1 MIHISYGLHDGDGHY
16 SKFVG
21 TSMTSIFENTREQLT
36 VHILHDQT
44 LTLDN
49 RDKLN
54 YVAGKYNQRIKF
66 YNVAALM
73 PDRLKF
79 LTEKIPQI
87 FKGRFSIGTFY
98 RLLMTELLPKNE
110 VDRVIYLDADILV
123 NLDIADL
130 WFTRLDGRPLAA
142 VPEIDATLGH
152 MVEDKHIIATG
163 RVKQNDYFNAG
174 VLLLDLKAINGAVEN
189 LFTDGI
195 NFLADNPKCECFD
208 QDILNNYFSKTYL
221 KLPMKF
227 DYFVQADRAHVK
239 SNKLERYIYHY
250 AGHEI
255 NFDMKN
261 AYSKFFFENFMRT
274 PWFSTETIGLMFEY
288 LRRINLQTKATLQ
301 QMSSILARKQRG
313 FFIETQVINSMK
325 KFFGVLDSEEL
336 IDAKKPGAVEQLIRS
351 MRANQGKKIYFVMV
365 TNIKPLH
372 DRLTQEGFKY
382 GADYVN
388 GRNFL
393 AEGQGGMPVNAYEFI
408 QKM

>member
-1 MIHISYGLHDGDGHY
+1 MIHVSYGLHDRDGHY
-16 SKFVG
+16 TKFVG
-21 TSMTSIFENTREQLT
+21 TSMTSMFENTREQIT

-44 LTLDN
+44 LNSDN

-98 RLLMTELLPKNE
+98 RLLMTELLPKND
-110 VDRVIYLDADILV
+110 VDRVIYLDADILI

-130 WFTRLDGRPLAA
+130 WFVKLDKSPLAA

-152 MVEDKHIIATG
+152 MMEDKHIIKTG
-163 RVKQNDYFNAG
+163 RVAQKDYFNAG
-174 VLLLDLKAINGAVEN
+174 VLLLDLKAINNVVEN
-189 LFTDGI
+189 LFVDGI
-195 NFLADNPKCECFD
+195 NFLAENPKCECFD
-208 QDILNNYFSKTYL
+208 QDILNNYFSTTYF

-227 DYFVQADRAHVK
+227 DYFVQADRTHVK
-239 SNKLERYIYHY
+239 TNKLERCIYHY

-274 PWFSTETIGLMFEY
+274 PWFSTETIGLMFDY
-288 LRRINLQTKATLQ
+288 LRRANLQMKASLQ
-301 QMSSILARKQRG
+301 QMSSILARKQRA
-313 FFIETQVINSMK
+313 FFIEGQVLNAMK
-325 KFFGVLDSEEL
+325 KIFGVLDSEEV
-336 IDAKKPGAVEQLIRS
+336 IDAKKAGAVEQLIKAMKES
-351 MRANQGKKIYFVMV
+351 QGKKIYFVMV

-372 DRLTQEGFKY
+372 ERLTSEGFKY

-393 AEGQGGMPVNAYEFI
+393 AEGQGGTPVNSYEFI
-408 QKM
+408 KAM

>member
-1 MIHISYGLHDGDGHY
+1 MIHVSYGLHDRDGHY

-21 TSMTSIFENTREQLT
+21 TSMTSIFENTREELT

-44 LTLDN
+44 LTPDN

-73 PDRLKF
+73 PERLKF

-98 RLLMTELLPKNE
+98 RLLMTELMPKNGVE
-110 VDRVIYLDADILV
+110 RLIYLDADILV

-130 WFTRLDGRPLAA
+130 WFMKLDGHPLAA
-142 VPEIDATLGH
+142 VSELEATSGH
-152 MVEDKHIIATG
+152 MVDNKHIITVG
-163 RVKQNDYFNAG
+163 KVNQNDYFNAG
-174 VLLLDLKAINGAVEN
+174 VLLLDIKAINAAVEN
-189 LFTDGI
+189 IFTDGI

-208 QDILNNYFSKTYL
+208 QDILNNYFSTTYL
-221 KLPMKF
+221 KLPRKF
-227 DYFVQADRAHVK
+227 DYFVQADRVFTKA
-239 SNKLERYIYHY
+239 NKLERYIYHY

-255 NFDMKN
+255 GFDMKN
-261 AYSKFFFENFMRT
+261 AYSRFFFENFMRT
-274 PWFSTETIGLMFEY
+274 PWFSVETIGLMFEY
-288 LRRINLQTKATLQ
+288 LRRITLQTKTSLQ

-313 FFIETQVINSMK
+313 FFIESQVIAPMK
-325 KFFGVLDSEEL
+325 KIFGILDTEEL
-336 IDAKKPGAVEQLIRS
+336 IDAKEPGALEQLIES
-351 MRANQGKKIYFVMV
+351 MRESQGKKIFFVMV
-365 TNIKPLH
+365 TNIKPMH
-372 DRLTQEGFKY
+372 ERLTAEGFKY

-393 AEGQGGMPVNAYEFI
+393 AERQGGTPVNSYEFI
-408 QKM
+408 KNM